1 MASAFEKIS
10 QPVENPRATRGNINA
25 ALEQYPDL
33 TPDDLRDY
41 LAMSDKET
49 SYIENIRSTLADAA
63 TLQLVEEDKLTF
75 GMIKPHR
82 EEAILVTG
90 TDEEIAEEVSAA
102 IKSPLSIGVKQDI
115 WIPTLTARA
124 FYAHLPTSIIDRVAG
139 FMSSG
144 ASTGLVLTNPN
155 GNAISQ
161 WRTQMG
167 ATGAHAMPD
176 QADTLRYRFQTERG
190 VANNVTHGSDSVQ
203 SVKRELEFFNEML
216 GVLTGK
222 N

>member
-1 MASAFEKIS
+1 MSSPFEKIS
-10 QPVENPRATRGNINA
+10 QPVENPRATRSTINA
-25 ALEQYPDL
+25 ALAQYPDL
-33 TPDDLRDY
+33 TPNDLRDY

-49 SYIENIRSTLADAA
+49 SHIEGIRAALTDAA

-82 EEAILVTG
+82 EEATLVQG
-90 TDEEIAEEVSAA
+90 TDEEISNQVAAA
-102 IKSPLSIGVKQDI
+102 IKSPLSLEVKQAI

-124 FYAHLPTSIIDRVAG
+124 FYSHLPEVVVARVAG

-144 ASTGLVLTNPN
+144 ASTGLVLAKHD
-155 GNAISQ
+155 GNAVQ
-161 WRTQMG
+161 EWRTQMG
-167 ATGAHAMPD
+167 PTRAHEMPEESES
-176 QADTLRYRFQTERG
+176 LRSRFQTTRG
-190 VANNVTHGSDSVQ
+190 VANNVTHGSDSIQ
-203 SVKRELEFFNEML
+203 SVKNELEFFNQML

>member
-1 MASAFEKIS
+1 MSSPFEKIS
-10 QPVENPRATRGNINA
+10 QPVENPRATRRTINA
-25 ALEQYPDL
+25 ALAQYPDL
-33 TPDDLRDY
+33 TPDNLRDY
-41 LAMSDKET
+41 LAMGNEET
-49 SYIENIRSTLADAA
+49 DYIEAIRTALTDAG

-82 EEAILVTG
+82 EEATLVQG
-90 TDEEIAEEVSAA
+90 TDEEIANQVLTA

-155 GNAISQ
+155 GNAMSQ

-176 QADTLRYRFQTERG
+176 QADTLRYRFQTTKG

-203 SVKRELEFFNEML
+203 SVKKELEFFKQML

>member
-1 MASAFEKIS
+1 MASPFEKIS
-10 QPVENPRATRGNINA
+10 QPVETPRATRTNINA
-25 ALEQYPDL
+25 ALAQYSDL

-41 LAMSDKET
+41 LAMGEEET
-49 SYIENIRSTLADAA
+49 ARIEEIRTALADTA
-63 TLQLVEEDKLTF
+63 TLELTENDKLTF

-82 EEAILVTG
+82 EEAIFVKG
-90 TDEEIAEEVSAA
+90 SDEEIAEQVSAA
-102 IKSPLSIGVKQDI
+102 IKAPLSIGAKQDI

-124 FYAHLPTSIIDRVAG
+124 FYAHLPETIIGRVAG

-144 ASTGLVLTNPN
+144 ASTGLVLTNPS

-167 ATGAHAMPD
+167 ATSAHAMPE

-190 VANNVTHGSDSVQ
+190 VGNNVTHGSDSTQ
-203 SVKRELEFFNEML
+203 SVKNELEFFREML